1 MLTKEENSLLSQ
13 QWVIEPK
20 KKVSDIVKEL
30 KISDL
35 KIKEFIR
42 LKIGE

>member
-35 KIKEFIR
+35 KKKKFNNIKNC
-42 LKIGE
+42 